1 MVTPFYISRP
11 SAEQLE
17 TQFAQA
23 LGKESSSYLIFHILG
38 VGGVGKSTLTNK
50 LAKDHAQQA
59 DFLRISFGETE
70 QIGNPI
76 EVMKKFY
83 DFLPD
88 IEQVKAPLLQRD
100 LLKGNILKADPFLSL
115 YQKYWDTIHELQ
127 STPILNEKSVTAE
140 QSEVVKQ
147 LISMGAGGY
156 FTLSG
161 MPVLATAAGKTGE
174 VIHSIATG
182 ILTEKDRIGNL
193 LDQHKKTKK
202 DRELKELMLAPIPKL
217 TAAFVEGLANRKK
230 PVVLTFD
237 TYEKVTPDIDNWLW
251 QSLIANTKISQSKI
265 KLVISGRR
273 NLLKTECWRKL
284 QQDHNYICVQG
295 LDRFDEPQTQAYLNQ
310 IPLTDETQQ
319 KQIFTVTKGL
329 PYYLD
334 WISRQIQAGFSLD
347 FSQGNQEIAQLLL
360 QGLTESQKRLIQLA
374 ACCRWFDRGIIRE
387 ILASQSAI
395 NFEDNIDGY
404 PDAMEWLQ
412 NRDFVEYVQGKYR
425 LDDVARDVFREGLWQ
440 EDRQLFQQVNQQL
453 AQYFQTLADSEIF
466 PDSSPRQCYENE
478 QWCDYIAE
486 GLYYG
491 LYGGTKESLGE
502 LICRFLE
509 SFYFS
514 QYEVSWLPI
523 VFIKDE
529 LNLGDNQSFL
539 LLNLLKKEL
548 STIFNYLVSNE
559 PQKLWEYCY
568 RLKSSLSDLAE
579 LSLYLNQSKYALPAH
594 KLDYL
599 QQAFQQAETLQAIND
614 QEFLSDLYLWKI
626 GDSFYNLEAYE
637 NAIASYDEALKI
649 KPDKH
654 EAWNNRGTTLFNLG
668 RLEEAIASYDE
679 ALKIKPDK
687 HEAWNNRGT
696 TLFNLGRLEEVIA
709 SYDEALKF
717 KPDDHEVWYNRGIA
731 LRQLGR
737 YEEVIASYD
746 EALKIKPDDHEAW
759 NNRGTTLFNL
769 GRLEEAIA
777 SYDEALKFKPD
788 DHEVWYNRGIAL
800 RQLGRYEEVIASYD
814 EALKIKP
821 DDHNAWVNR
830 GINLRQLG
838 RLEEAITSFDEA
850 LKIKPDYHEVWYD
863 RGIALRQLGRNEEAI
878 VSYDEALKFKP
889 DDYETWYKR
898 GIALSQ
904 LGRLEEAITSSDEA
918 LKIKPDDHEAWY
930 FRGIVLGQLGRL
942 EEAIASFDEA
952 LKIKPDDPETLRYRE
967 LALAYLMKLELEK
980 QINTYDQLLNS
991 NPNDHETWETK
1002 ASFLY
1007 LLGRYEEAILSYNK
1021 SLEILP
1027 NNGSSYFNKACIYSL
1042 QENIDLAIENL
1053 TQAIKLDSKYLEMAK
1068 TDTDFDKIR
1077 HDSRFINLL
1086 NIEH

>member
-17 TQFAQA
+17 TQFTQT
-23 LGKESSSYLIFHILG
+23 LEKESSLYLIFHVWG

-115 YQKYWDTIHELQ
+115 YQKYWDTINELKN
-127 STPILNEKSVTAE
+127 TPVQGEKSVTAE
-140 QSEVVKQ
+140 QSDLVKQ
-147 LISMGAGGY
+147 LLSKG
-156 FTLSG
+156 LSG
-161 MPVLATAAGKTGE
+161 FSLLTGTPALVPVAEKVGE
-174 VIHSIATG
+174 LGVGLATG

-193 LDQHKKTKK
+193 LNQHQKTQK

-230 PVVLTFD
+230 PVVLAFD

-265 KLVISGRR
+265 KLIISGRR
-273 NLLKTECWRKL
+273 SLLKTESWRKL

-295 LDRFDEPQTQAYLNQ
+295 LDRFDEVQTQAYLNQ

-374 ACCRWFDRGIIRE
+374 ACCRWFDGGIIRE
-387 ILASQSAI
+387 ISASQSAI
-395 NFEDNIDGY
+395 NFEDHVDGY

-425 LDDVARDVFREGLWQ
+425 LDDVARDVFRGELWR

-502 LICRFLE
+502 LICRLLE
-509 SFYFS
+509 SWYFS
-514 QYEVSWLPI
+514 QYEVSLLPI

-529 LNLGDNQSFL
+529 VNLEDNQSFL

-548 STIFNYLVSNE
+548 SIIFNHLVSDE

-614 QEFLSDLYLWKI
+614 PEFLSDLYLWRL
-626 GDSFYNLEAYE
+626 GGTFVELEAYE
-637 NAIASYDEALKI
+637 NAITSFDHALKI
-649 KPDKH
+649 KPDLH
-654 EAWNNRGTTLFNLG
+654 EAWNNRGTALFNLV

-687 HEAWNNRGT
+687 DEAWNNRGIA
-696 TLFNLGRLEEVIA
+696 LGHLGRLEEAII
-709 SYDEALKF
+709 SFD
-717 KPDDHEVWYNRGIA
+717 N
-731 LRQLGR
+731 
-737 YEEVIASYD
+737 
-746 EALKIKPDDHEAW
+746 ALKIKPDDHEAW
-759 NNRGTTLFNL
+759 NNRGSALGNLGRLEEAIASYDNALKFKPDSHEASYNRGTALVTLGRLEEAIASYDNALKFKPDKHEAWHNRGSALGTLGRFEEAIASYDNALKFKPDDHEAWHNRGIALGTLGRFEEAIASYDEALKIKPDYHEAWYNRGYALFNLGRFEEAIASYDNALKIKPDYHEAWNNRGIALFNL

-777 SYDEALKFKPD
+777 SYDNALKFKPD
-788 DHEVWYNRGIAL
+788 YHYAWFSRG
-800 RQLGRYEEVIASYD
+800 
-814 EALKIKP
+814 
-821 DDHNAWVNR
+821 NA
-830 GINLRQLG
+830 LRQLG
-838 RLEEAITSFDEA
+838 RLEEAIASC
-850 LKIKPDYHEVWYD
+850 
-863 RGIALRQLGRNEEAI
+863 
-878 VSYDEALKFKP
+878 
-889 DDYETWYKR
+889 
-898 GIALSQ
+898 
-904 LGRLEEAITSSDEA
+904 DEA
-918 LKIKPDDHEAWY
+918 LKIKPDD
-930 FRGIVLGQLGRL
+930 
-942 EEAIASFDEA
+942 ASA
-952 LKIKPDDPETLRYRE
+952 
-967 LALAYLMKLELEK
+967 
-980 QINTYDQLLNS
+980 
-991 NPNDHETWETK
+991 
-1002 ASFLY
+1002 
-1007 LLGRYEEAILSYNK
+1007 
-1021 SLEILP
+1021 
-1027 NNGSSYFNKACIYSL
+1027 YFNKACYYAL
-1042 QENIDLAIENL
+1042 QENIPLALDNL
-1053 TQAIKLDSKYLEMAK
+1053 KQAINLGSQFLEDAK

-1077 HDSRFINLL
+1077 QDSRFINLL

>member
-17 TQFAQA
+17 SQFTQA
-23 LGKESSSYLIFHILG
+23 LEKDSSSYLIFHVWG

-50 LAKDHAQQA
+50 LAEDHAQQA

-83 DFLPD
+83 VFLPK
-88 IEQVKAPLLQRD
+88 IPLHQRD
-100 LLKGNILKADPFLSL
+100 DIFKADPFLSL

-140 QSEVVKQ
+140 QSELVKQ

-161 MPVLATAAGKTGE
+161 MPVLANAAGKTGE
-174 VIHSIATG
+174 VIHGIATG

-217 TAAFVEGLANRKK
+217 TAAFVEGLANRQK
-230 PVVLTFD
+230 PVLLIFD

-273 NLLKTECWRKL
+273 NLLKTESWRKL

-360 QGLTESQKRLIQLA
+360 QGLTDIQKRLIQLA
-374 ACCRWFDRGIIRE
+374 ACCRWFDGGIIRE
-387 ILASQSAI
+387 ILDSQSVI
-395 NFEDNIDGY
+395 NFEDDIHGY
-404 PDAMEWLQ
+404 SDAMQWLQ

-425 LDDVARDVFREGLWQ
+425 LDDVARDVFRGELWR

-453 AQYFQTLADSEIF
+453 SQYFQNIADGEVF
-466 PDSSPRQCYENE
+466 TDSPPRQCYEND
-478 QWCDYIAE
+478 QWCAYVAE

-491 LYGGTKESLGE
+491 LYGGKQESLGQ

-509 SFYFS
+509 SLYFS
-514 QYEVSWLPI
+514 QYEVFLLPI
-523 VFIKDE
+523 VFVKDE
-529 LNLGDNQSFL
+529 VNLGDNQSFL

-548 STIFNYLVSNE
+548 SIIFNHLVSDE
-559 PQKLWEYCY
+559 AQKLWEYCY
-568 RLKSSLSDLAE
+568 RFKTSLSDLAK
-579 LSLYLNQSKYALPAH
+579 LSLYLTQSAYALPVQ

-614 QEFLSDLYLWKI
+614 PEFLSDLYLWKI

-637 NAIASYDEALKI
+637 NAIASYDNSLKI
-649 KPDKH
+649 KPDYH
-654 EAWNNRGTTLFNLG
+654 EAWNNRGIALGKLG
-668 RLEEAIASYDE
+668 RLEEEIASYDQ
-679 ALKIKPDK
+679 ALKIKPDDHK
-687 HEAWNNRGT
+687 AWYNRGSVLGNLGRLKEEIASYDNSLKIKPDYPDAWNNRGIA
-696 TLFNLGRLEEVIA
+696 LENLGRLEKAIA
-709 SYDEALKF
+709 SFDEALKF
-717 KPDDHEVWYNRGIA
+717 
-731 LRQLGR
+731 
-737 YEEVIASYD
+737 
-746 EALKIKPDDHEAW
+746 KPDDHEAW
-759 NNRGTTLFNL
+759 NNRGTALGNL
-769 GRLEEAIA
+769 GRIEEAIA
-777 SYDEALKFKPD
+777 SYDNGLKIKPDYPDAWYNRGLVLGNLGRYEEAITSYDNALKFKPD
-788 DHEVWYNRGIAL
+788 D
-800 RQLGRYEEVIASYD
+800 
-814 EALKIKP
+814 
-821 DDHNAWVNR
+821 
-830 GINLRQLG
+830 
-838 RLEEAITSFDEA
+838 
-850 LKIKPDYHEVWYD
+850 
-863 RGIALRQLGRNEEAI
+863 
-878 VSYDEALKFKP
+878 
-889 DDYETWYKR
+889 
-898 GIALSQ
+898 
-904 LGRLEEAITSSDEA
+904 
-918 LKIKPDDHEAWY
+918 
-930 FRGIVLGQLGRL
+930 
-942 EEAIASFDEA
+942 
-952 LKIKPDDPETLRYRE
+952 PEILHYRE

-991 NPNDHETWETK
+991 NPNDHEIWETK

-1007 LLGRYEEAILSYNK
+1007 FLGRYEEAILSYNK

-1027 NNGSSYFNKACIYSL
+1027 NNGNSYFNKACIYSL
-1042 QENIDLAIENL
+1042 QENIDLALENL
-1053 TQAIKLDSKYLEMAK
+1053 QQAINLDLENLEMAK

-1077 HDSRFINLL
+1077 NDSRFINLL